1 MFIGRTKE
9 LEQLKRFL
17 SGDDF
22 QTLLLY
28 GRRRVGKSELIKKAL
43 EDSDAPVLYFEAKE
57 VSLALNLQSLEKKIK
72 EALSLP
78 SFIHFSSLEEAF
90 EAVFEEAKKRKIV
103 FALDEFTYLPISTNG
118 ENADAS
124 LAHVIDEYKG
134 DACHLKLIVSGSY
147 VDVMTKMI
155 EKNRPLHGRFTSTL
169 LLKEFDYY
177 EASLFFPAYSAEEK
191 FKAYSCFS
199 GLPYILSLVNPH
211 QSVEEN
217 VKELYCKPDTILD
230 LFVHETISAEMS
242 KVEHLNTILSLIAV
256 GKTKYIDLLAVL
268 GKDARIEYAL
278 DKLVKMDV
286 IQKNYPINEKTNKK
300 LTFYSFKDPLLA
312 FFYRYIFS
320 ADSYRQLQG
329 EDIFFRENIQED
341 LMKYYWPKMFEE
353 VAKEFLI
360 RKNRKGTNDLPF
372 SEIGTYFYN
381 DRNNRKNLQF
391 DVVTK
396 DKRGYISYECK
407 YTNKP
412 LDKSVLK
419 EERQQ
424 TAISPL
430 PFYRL
435 GFISKAEFSKDF
447 AGDKDDILYTLDDFY
462 REDQI

>member
-1 MFIGRTKE
+1 MFVGRTKE

-17 SGDDF
+17 SDDDF

-28 GRRRVGKSELIKKAL
+28 GRRRVGKSELIKEAL
-43 EDSDAPVLYFEAKE
+43 KDSDAAVLYFEARE
-57 VSLALNLQSLEKKIK
+57 VSPVLNLQSLEKKIK
-72 EALSLP
+72 ETLSLP
-78 SFIHFSSLEEAF
+78 SFVHFASLEEAF
-90 EAVFEEAKKRKIV
+90 EAIFVEAKKRKIV
-103 FALDEFTYLPISTNG
+103 FALDEFTYLPILTNG

-134 DACHLKLIVSGSY
+134 DSCHLKLIVSGSY

-177 EASLFFPAYSAEEK
+177 EASLFFPEYSAEEK

-199 GLPYILSLVNPH
+199 GLPYVLSLMNPH
-211 QSVEEN
+211 QSVEDN
-217 VKELYCKPDTILD
+217 IKELYCKPDTILD
-230 LFVHETISAEMS
+230 LFVHETISAEMN
-242 KVEHLNTILSLIAV
+242 KVEHLNTILSLIAS
-256 GKTKYIDLLAVL
+256 GKTKHIDLLSVL
-268 GKDARIEYAL
+268 GKEARIEYAL
-278 DKLVKMDV
+278 DKLVNMDI

-320 ADSYRQLQG
+320 ADTYREVQG
-329 EDIFFRENIQED
+329 EEVFFRENIQED
-341 LMKYYWPKMFEE
+341 LAKYYLPKMFEE

-360 RKNRKGTNDLPF
+360 RKNKRGTNDIPF

-381 DRNNRKNLQF
+381 DRYNRKNLQF

-396 DKRGYISYECK
+396 DKNGYISYECK
-407 YTNKP
+407 YMNKP
-412 LDKSVLK
+412 LDRSILK
-419 EERQQ
+419 EEQQQ
-424 TAISPL
+424 TAASSL

-435 GFISKAEFSKDF
+435 GFIAKEGFSEDF
-447 AGDKDDILYTLDDFY
+447 YEKGNYILYTLEDFY
-462 REDQI
+462 HVG